1 MTLIKFRETLPQIG
15 TDIFISDSARVI
27 GNVKVG
33 DHASIW
39 YNTVIRGDINR
50 ITIGTY
56 TNIQDNCT
64 LHVADEDPC
73 LIGDYVTVGH
83 RSVLHGCTI
92 HDHCLVG
99 MGAIVLTGAIVGEYS
114 IIGAGSLITE
124 KKVIPPYSL
133 VVGSPGRIIR
143 TINDAERHAIFESA
157 REYHR
162 LALAHRGP

>member
-15 TDIFISDSARVI
+15 TDIFIADNARVI

-39 YNTVIRGDINR
+39 FNAVIRGDINR

-64 LHVADEDPC
+64 LHVAGEDPC
-73 LIGDYVTVGH
+73 LIGNYVTVGH

-92 HDHCLVG
+92 YDHCLVG
-99 MGAIVLTGAIVGEYS
+99 MGAIVLTGAVVGEYS

-143 TINDAERHAIFESA
+143 TISDAERHAILTSA
-157 REYHR
+157 LEYHK
-162 LALAHRGP
+162 LALAHRGS